1 MMCVCHFM
9 TYIDYY
15 SWSRIYHLMYVCMSV
30 YYVCAV
36 HKQTNK
42 QTKHTKKRSPFPSS
56 WIEVLSLVVLPSP
69 MKNVVIS
76 FSFALQVTKRGL
88 QVTRLPHLLYLY
100 GSKVPQ
106 GQAIR

>member
-1 MMCVCHFM
+1 
-9 TYIDYY
+9 
-15 SWSRIYHLMYVCMSV
+15 MYVCLLC
-30 YYVCAV
+30 VCSA
-36 HKQTNK
+36 QTNK
-42 QTKHTKKRSPFPSS
+42 QTNKTYKKKKSISIIMDRSP
-56 WIEVLSLVVLPSP
+56 LSLVVLPSP